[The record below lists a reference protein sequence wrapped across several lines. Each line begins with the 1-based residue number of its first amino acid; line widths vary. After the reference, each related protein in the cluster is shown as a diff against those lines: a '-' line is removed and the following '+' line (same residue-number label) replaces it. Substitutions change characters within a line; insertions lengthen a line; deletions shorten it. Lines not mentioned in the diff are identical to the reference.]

1 MAASEVHEVL
11 ESGKR
16 RGSLNFWDD
25 GHMEEVRVE
34 EIRTWVT

>member
-1 MAASEVHEVL
+1 MAASEVHEAL
-11 ESGKR
+11 EPRKR

-34 EIRTWVT
+34 EIRTRVT